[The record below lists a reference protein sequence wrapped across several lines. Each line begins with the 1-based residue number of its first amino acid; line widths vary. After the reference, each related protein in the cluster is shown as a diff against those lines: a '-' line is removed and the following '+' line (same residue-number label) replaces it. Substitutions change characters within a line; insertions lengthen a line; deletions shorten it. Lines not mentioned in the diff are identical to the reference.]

1 MMTIIHNCMTGL
13 AAKRLLAMLLLLMM
27 SDLATANHQALTLT
41 QVQDSYALAGTL
53 MVLEDPQQ
61 TMTISEVAQASAA
74 ARFRPA
80 LQGHAKVDLNLG
92 YSRSAW
98 WFALPFSIAANAPA
112 RWLLEIG
119 YPSLDRVEVYV
130 PQAGGGYSR
139 QVAGDLQ
146 PFAERPYP
154 HRNLVFPLALTPGT
168 SQTVY
173 LRVTS
178 AGNLTLPATLWQPEA
193 LTRSDQRS
201 YTLLSLYY
209 GMLLAL
215 GLYNLLLYLAVRDT
229 TFLVYVAFTL
239 CMAIG
244 QASVNGF
251 GNQFIW
257 PDWPAFGNI
266 ALPSGMAATGF
277 FGAIFTRLFLG
288 LRRRATRLD
297 QCILG
302 CAALFA
308 IATFS
313 PLLLPYQPVAIMV
326 SLFGLLFTGVA
337 VYAGVYCLRRGYPGA
352 RYFLLAWTLLLL
364 GVAVLAM
371 RNMGWVPTTTLTL
384 HSMQIGS
391 ALELLLLSFALADR
405 INVMRREKDRATKA
419 ALEAKHEMVETLRLS
434 EQALEGRVADR
445 TRTLEEVNSRLRDKE
460 RELEHLAR
468 HDALTGLANRLFLND
483 RIERAVARARRTGGS
498 VALLMI
504 DLDGFKQV
512 NDAHGHAVGDELLVV
527 IAKRLRE
534 CVRES
539 DTVARLGGDEFVV
552 LLEDTRYPEGTSQI
566 VDKLITAVRAP
577 AMLDAG
583 TIEVSASIGIAC
595 TPQHTSDADDLL
607 EHADA
612 AMYTAKAAGRNR
624 WSMAKENPVPENT
637 QASSTG
643 KEAAS

>member
-1 MMTIIHNCMTGL
+1 MVRHTARCSMIRL
-13 AAKRLLAMLLLLMM
+13 AARRLLAMLLLLIA
-27 SDLATANHQALTLT
+27 SGFAAANHQALTLEQT
-41 QVQDSYALAGTL
+41 RDSYPLAGAL
-53 MVLEDPQQ
+53 LVLEDPQQ
-61 TMTISEVAQASAA
+61 TLTITEVAQAATTV
-74 ARFRPA
+74 RFRPA

-98 WFALPFSIAANAPA
+98 WFALPFSVATNAPA

-130 PQAGGGYSR
+130 PQPGGGYSR

-154 HRNLVFPLALTPGT
+154 HRNLVFPLVLTPGT
-168 SQTVY
+168 NQTVY
-173 LRVTS
+173 LRVVS

-193 LTRSDQRS
+193 LTSSDQRS

-215 GLYNLLLYLAVRDT
+215 GLYNLLLYLAIRDT
-229 TFLVYVAFTL
+229 TFLAYVAFTL
-239 CMAIG
+239 CMAVG
-244 QASVNGF
+244 QASMNGF

-257 PDWPAFGNI
+257 PDWPAWGNI

-288 LRRRATRLD
+288 TRRHAPQIDR
-297 QCILG
+297 CILG
-302 CAALFA
+302 CVALFA
-308 IATFS
+308 LAALS
-313 PLLLPYQPVAIMV
+313 PLLLPYQPIAIMV

-337 VYAGVYCLRRGYPGA
+337 VYSGVYCLRRGYPGA
-352 RYFLLAWTLLLL
+352 RYFLVAWTLLLL

-371 RNMGWVPTTTLTL
+371 RNMSWVPTTTLTL

-419 ALEAKHEMVETLRLS
+419 ALAAKHEMVETLRLS
-434 EQALEGRVADR
+434 EQALESRVADR
-445 TRTLEEVNSRLRDKE
+445 TRTLEEVNSQLRDKE

-483 RIERAVARARRTGGS
+483 RIERAVARARRTSGS

-527 IAKRLRE
+527 IANRLKDG
-534 CVRES
+534 VRET

-552 LLEDTRYPEGTSQI
+552 LLEDTRHPAGTSQI
-566 VDKLITAVRAP
+566 VDKLIAAVRMP
-577 AMLDAG
+577 IMLDAG
-583 TIEVSASIGIAC
+583 AIAVSASIGIAC
-595 TPQHTSDADDLL
+595 TPQHTGDADDLL
-607 EHADA
+607 ERADA
-612 AMYTAKAAGRNR
+612 AMYAAKAAGRNR
-624 WSMAKENPVPENT
+624 WSI
-637 QASSTG
+637 
-643 KEAAS
+643 AAEKPAT